1 MRKSIVVFA
10 ATTSLMVFSATY
22 LVVGSRTNFDTAPT
36 VYKTNVAVGVSPTLV
51 RSSGL
56 IDLVAEAETPLINEQ
71 ISIVRELELR
81 HEEEARLR
89 GEQPV
94 MLLPYK
100 TSPIEESD
108 TVTEQQEHDG
118 SEEQGHA
125 ADGGSS
131 TITIDILL
139 EPKVPDSSAVE
150 GSTQVDDGMED
161 GPEYFGQF
169 SVQTMCM
176 CPACMSADMGIDA
189 PGLYTSEAVLPA
201 GMAVYFESDP
211 STLYTTYSSKLELGG
226 RDLILAYEQH
236 SQYEGGAVLYPKV
249 YEGEL

>member
-1 MRKSIVVFA
+1 MVFA
-10 ATTSLMVFSATY
+10 ATTSLMILSATY

-94 MLLPYK
+94 TLLPYK

-108 TVTEQQEHDG
+108 TVPEQQEHDG
-118 SEEQGHA
+118 SEEQSHA
-125 ADGGSS
+125 AGGSS
-131 TITIDILL
+131 PTITIDILL
-139 EPKVPDSSAVE
+139 EPKVPDSSTVE
-150 GSTQVDDGMED
+150 GSAQGDGMED
-161 GPEYFGQF
+161 SPEYFGQF

-176 CPACMSADMGIDA
+176 CPACMSADMGIDM

-201 GMAVYFESDP
+201 GMTVYFESDP
-211 STLYTTYSSKLELGG
+211 NTLYTTYSSKLELGG